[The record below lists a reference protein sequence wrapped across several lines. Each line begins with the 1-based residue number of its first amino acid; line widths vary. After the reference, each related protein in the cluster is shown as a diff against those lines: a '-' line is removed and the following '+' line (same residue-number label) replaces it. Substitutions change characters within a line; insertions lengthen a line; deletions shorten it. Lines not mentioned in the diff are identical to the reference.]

1 MHAEGTQH
9 PLEKVLVQEVQCTGR
24 LLECL
29 AAERSALTR
38 RDLDLLEKTT
48 RGKVQ
53 YTRQLEQLEAQRE
66 TLVTELGFAFGPDAL
81 LDCFKSLPQAD
92 TLIQLWEQVLGNTEA
107 CQAGNLTNGGILE
120 SSRQHVEQAL
130 SILRGQSGTP
140 SLYDPNGDTSSNLGQ
155 LELGKV

>member
-29 AAERSALTR
+29 MAERSALTR

-48 RGKVQ
+48 RGKLQ
-53 YTRQLEQLEAQRE
+53 YTRQLEELEAQRE
-66 TLVTELGFAFGPDAL
+66 ALVTELGFASGPDAL

-92 TLIQLWEQVLGNTEA
+92 TLIQLWEQVLGKTED
-107 CQAGNLTNGGILE
+107 CKAGNLTNGGILE

>member
-9 PLEKVLVQEVQCTGR
+9 PLEKLLTQEVQCTGR

-38 RDLDLLEKTT
+38 RDLELLEKTT
-48 RGKVQ
+48 HGKLQ
-53 YTRQLEQLEAQRE
+53 HTRQLEELEAQRE
-66 TLVTELGFAFGPDAL
+66 ALVTELGFASGPDGL
-81 LDCFKSLPQAD
+81 LNCFKSLPQAD
-92 TLIQLWEQVLGNTEA
+92 KLSQLWEQILGNTEA

-120 SSRQHVEQAL
+120 SNRQHVEQAL
-130 SILRGQSGTP
+130 SILRGQSGAP

>member
-1 MHAEGTQH
+1 MHAEH

-29 AAERSALTR
+29 EAERSALTR

-48 RGKVQ
+48 HGKIQ
-53 YTRQLEQLEAQRE
+53 YTRQLEELEQQRT
-66 TLVTELGFAFGPDAL
+66 TLVTDLGFVSGPDTV

-92 TLIQLWEQVLGNTEA
+92 TLIQMWEQVLDNTEA
-107 CQAGNLTNGGILE
+107 CKASNLTNGGILE
-120 SSRQHVEQAL
+120 SGRQHVEQAL

-140 SLYDPNGDTSSNLGQ
+140 SLYDPNGDTSANLGQ
-155 LELGKV
+155 RELGKV

>member
-29 AAERSALTR
+29 EAERSALSR
-38 RDLDLLEKTT
+38 RDLELLEQTT
-48 RGKVQ
+48 RGKLQ
-53 YTRQLEQLEAQRE
+53 YTRQLEELEAQRE
-66 TLVTELGFAFGPDAL
+66 ALVTDLGFVSGPDTL
-81 LDCFKSLPQAD
+81 PDCFKSLPQAD
-92 TLIQLWEQVLGNTEA
+92 KLIQLWKQVLDNTQA
-107 CQAGNLTNGGILE
+107 CQAGNLANGGILE

-140 SLYDPNGDTSSNLGQ
+140 SLYDPNGDTSANLGQ
-155 LELGKV
+155 RELGKV

>member
-9 PLEKVLVQEVQCTGR
+9 SLEKVLAQEVQCTGR

-29 AAERSALTR
+29 EAERLALTR
-38 RDLDLLEKTT
+38 RDLELLEKTT
-48 RGKVQ
+48 LGKVQ
-53 YTRQLEQLEAQRE
+53 YTRQLEELEAQRE
-66 TLVTELGFAFGPDAL
+66 ALVTELGFASGPDTL
-81 LDCFKSLPQAD
+81 LDCFRSLPQAD
-92 TLIQLWEQVLGNTEA
+92 RLIQLWEQVLANTEA
-107 CQAGNLTNGGILE
+107 CQTGNLTNGGILE

-130 SILRGQSGTP
+130 SILRGQSGVP

>member
-1 MHAEGTQH
+1 MYAEGTQH
-9 PLEKVLVQEVQCTGR
+9 PLEKVLAQEVQCTGR

-29 AAERSALTR
+29 EAERSALTR

-48 RGKVQ
+48 RGKIQ
-53 YTRQLEQLEAQRE
+53 YTRKLEELEAQRE
-66 TLVTELGFAFGPDAL
+66 ALVTELGFAPGPDTL
-81 LDCFKSLPQAD
+81 LDCFKSLPQAE
-92 TLIQLWEQVLGNTEA
+92 TLSHLWKQVLDNTEA

-140 SLYDPNGDTSSNLGQ
+140 SLYDPNGDTSANLGQ
-155 LELGKV
+155 RKLGKV